1 MELLVIIGAIMT
13 MAGIGLLIWCI
24 LQVNKARKAKL
35 EDEALR
41 ARVQAI
47 LPWNLAALGLSAIGL
62 GCVVAGVLLG

>member
-13 MAGIGLLIWCI
+13 LAGIGLLIWCI
-24 LQVNKARKAKL
+24 LQVNKARKAQL

-41 ARVQAI
+41 ARVQSI